1 MSNYDEL
8 DKPFYH
14 YGQGAKYGT
23 HLEAYGKSER
33 KVKQYVVIST
43 PLTGTITKEVPVGTN
58 IKDFSKTK
66 ECQKLRKELK
76 TQYWKQIN
84 KGNKISNYLSFM
96 YQYFK

>member
-8 DKPFYH
+8 NKPFYH

-23 HLEAYGKSER
+23 CLEDYDKNER

-43 PLTGTITKEVPVGTN
+43 PLTGTITKEVPIGTN
-58 IKDFSKTK
+58 VNDFSKTK

-76 TQYWKQIN
+76 NQYWKQKKQGKQN
-84 KGNKISNYLSFM
+84 K
-96 YQYFK
+96 